1 MSSAMTTV
9 VLGSASPSRLQ
20 ILRSGGIEP
29 QVLVSTADEEELKER
44 FPAGPPLVAV
54 SYTHL

>member
-29 QVLVSTADEEELKER
+29 QVLVSTADEE
-44 FPAGPPLVAV
+44 
-54 SYTHL
+54 